1 MKKAVAYYRKSIEKD
16 SVKSIESQK
25 SNVRAY
31 AAENDIEIISE
42 FSEVA
47 SSATLKRKEFQT
59 MFASLSERS
68 DIDYILVHRFDR
80 ITREVEHFGWIISQL
95 KDILSIKTRL
105 HSISED
111 NDYEDDPTKLLMRVF
126 QTFGATVERNN
137 SVARMQR
144 ARQVKKAD
152 GGFIGGTPPM
162 GYKTVPGTG
171 NLEIE
176 EKEVPIVKE
185 VFLLRE
191 QGLSMNR
198 IAEELNKKGYRTRK
212 NKTFHSTTIQRVLRH
227 KDWYEGKGQ
236 MPKILY

>member
-25 SNVRAY
+25 NAVRVY
-31 AAENDIEIISE
+31 AAENGIEIVAE

-47 SSATLKRKEFQT
+47 SSATLKRKAFQN
-59 MFASLSERS
+59 MFKVLSQRE

-111 NDYEDDPTKLLMRVF
+111 NDYEDDPSKLLMRVF
-126 QTFGATVERNN
+126 QTYGTTIERNN
-137 SVARMQR
+137 SVDRMQR
-144 ARQVKKAD
+144 ARRVKKEA

-176 EKEVPIVKE
+176 EEEIPIVAE

-191 QGLSMNR
+191 QGLAMNK
-198 IAEELNKKGYRTRK
+198 IADTLNEKGYCTRK
-212 NKTFHSTTIQRVLRH
+212 NKQFYSTTVQRILRH
-227 KDWYEGKGQ
+227 EGWYRGNGQ
-236 MPKILY
+236 VPRILN